1 MMYEQILNYI
11 VLYLLLEIYE
21 VQWQKAGTIVGM
33 LARMFE
39 TYKKSIFLFL
49 VMHPTFYFAI
59 WFMIVTDYNIY
70 ALSLFGIKMID
81 IAMKI
86 VLIKQ
91 VFIEK
96 KVTHDL
102 SVALLAPINSYMP
115 YMGVVVYPPFIFLAL
130 A

>member
-1 MMYEQILNYI
+1 MINELILNYI
-11 VLYLLLEIYE
+11 FIFLLLEIYE
-21 VQWQKAGTIVGM
+21 VQWQKAGTVVGM

-39 TYKKSIFLFL
+39 SYKKSIFLFL

-59 WFMIVTDYNIY
+59 WFMLMSEYNIY
-70 ALSLFGIKMID
+70 AVSLLGIKMLD

-96 KVTHDL
+96 EVTHEL
-102 SVALLAPINSYMP
+102 SLALLTPLNKYMP
-115 YMGVVVYPPFIFLAL
+115 YMGVVVYPPFIVLAL
-130 A
+130 T

>member
-1 MMYEQILNYI
+1 MINELILTYTL
-11 VLYLLLEIYE
+11 VFLFLETYE

-39 TYKKSIFLFL
+39 SYKKSIFLFL

-59 WFMIVTDYNIY
+59 WFMLITDYNLY
-70 ALSLFGIKMID
+70 ALSLFGIKMVD

-86 VLIKQ
+86 ILMKQ

-96 KVTHDL
+96 EITHEL
-102 SVALLAPINSYMP
+102 SLALLTPLNKYMP
-115 YMGVVVYPPFIFLAL
+115 YMGLVIYPPFIFLAL
-130 A
+130 T